1 MMVPIHQNLTS
12 KQADT
17 YGLILSSAGIY
28 YQTLEDDFGWQI
40 RVHENDVDAARYQ
53 IHKYEE
59 ENPPARKPKPPLTAQ
74 EIQFSNGVIAALLL
88 LAIHI
93 VVGDRLAALIPV
105 YGASAS
111 RIMDGE
117 IYRTATALLL
127 HSDAVHLI
135 GNMAA
140 IALFG
145 SVVCTILGFG
155 VGWLM
160 ILFSGMFGNYL
171 NAYLHQSF
179 HISIG
184 SSTAVFGAVGI
195 AAAHQ
200 FWHKIGRPG
209 ERYKAWLPIAGGFA
223 LLAILGTG
231 AGRVDVMAHLFGFV
245 CGLFIQTAYRGFAL
259 HWQMEVLPFRYH
271 VLCLAITLLI
281 LVFSWTAP
289 APDAPGFR

>member
-1 MMVPIHQNLTS
+1 MLVLIHQNLTS

-28 YQTLEDDFGWQI
+28 YQTLKDDFGWQI
-40 RVHENDVDAARYQ
+40 WVHEDDAGAARYQ
-53 IHKYEE
+53 ILKYEE
-59 ENPPARKPKPPLTAQ
+59 ENPPVQTPRPALVAQ
-74 EIQFSNGVIAALLL
+74 EIQFSNGVIAAALL

-93 VVGDRLAALIPV
+93 AVGDQLAALIPV
-105 YGASAS
+105 YGASAA

-127 HSDAVHLI
+127 HSDAVHLV

-140 IALFG
+140 IILFG
-145 SVVCTILGFG
+145 SVVCTIHGFG

-160 ILFSGMFGNYL
+160 ILFSGIFGNYL

-200 FWHKIGRPG
+200 FWHKIRQPK
-209 ERYKAWLPIAGGFA
+209 ERYKAWIPVAGGFA

-231 AGRVDVMAHLFGFV
+231 AGRVDVMAHLFGFG
-245 CGLFIQTAYRGFAL
+245 CGLFVQTAYRGLAL
-259 HWQMEVLPFRYH
+259 HWEIEVLPFRYQ
-271 VLCLAITLLI
+271 VLCLAIAVLI
-281 LVFSWTAP
+281 LVFSWTGQAQ
-289 APDAPGFR
+289 DAPRFH